1 MKAKSSFR
9 INRIHPV
16 TNGVFNLLFVLLAAS
31 AILPVVLVFMISISS
46 E

>member
-16 TNGVFNLLFVLLAAS
+16 TNGEFNLLFVLLACARGW
-31 AILPVVLVFMISISS
+31 AALTLYRLQ
-46 E
+46 EEEL